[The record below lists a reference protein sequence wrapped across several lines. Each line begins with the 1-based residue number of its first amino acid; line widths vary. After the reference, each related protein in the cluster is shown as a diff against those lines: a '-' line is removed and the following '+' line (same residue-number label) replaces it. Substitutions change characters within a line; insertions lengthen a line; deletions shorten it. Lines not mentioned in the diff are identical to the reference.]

1 LKIIAVG
8 GGKGGTGK
16 TVFAANLSLSFAEKG
31 YKVLLVDLDVDNP
44 CTYTLFKRDL
54 KRVKT
59 ISFFKP
65 KLLEDKCTLCG
76 ECIKYCPVHALV
88 LIPGKKLLFIKT
100 LCEGCGNCII
110 VCPEK
115 AIVEDNMAIGY
126 ILENR
131 DSNPS
136 IIVGELIPG
145 ERKTDEV
152 MRNTLKYGINIGLK
166 DKYDLI
172 ILDIPPGTGE
182 GIYNAFKE
190 ADMIISITEPT
201 KLGLNDFKK
210 LCKLIEKMSNKKHI
224 TIINKYGLKG
234 GIYKE
239 LIQFIKKLKIDFYTI
254 PYDEKMME
262 AYILGQPVI
271 KIYPNSPSSQAIKR
285 ITKKIEFILK

>member
-16 TVFAANLSLSFAEKG
+16 TVFAVNLSLSFAEKD
-31 YKVLLVDLDVDNP
+31 YRVLLVDLDVDNP
-44 CTYTLFKRDL
+44 CTYMLFKKELR
-54 KRVKT
+54 RVKT

-65 KLLEDKCTLCG
+65 KILENKCTLCG

-88 LIPGKKLLFIKT
+88 LIPERKLLFIKT

-110 VCPEK
+110 ICPEK
-115 AIVEDNMAIGY
+115 AIIEDNTPIGY

-152 MRNTLKYGINIGLK
+152 MRNTLKYGIDIGLK

-190 ADMIISITEPT
+190 ADIIISITEPT

-224 TIINKYGLKG
+224 AIINKYGLKG
-234 GIYKE
+234 GVYKE
-239 LIQFIKKLKIDFYTI
+239 LNQFIKNLKIDSYII
-254 PYDEKMME
+254 PYDEKMVE
-262 AYILGQPVI
+262 AYMLGQPVI

-285 ITKKIEFILK
+285 ITKEIEAILK